1 MRFWSFRLACPR
13 KLSPCCKVQLQALR
27 RGVIDEA
34 RHSIVGLTSGE
45 TVWLTDIPLL
55 AAANLRSDASGV
67 AGGDWRAVGARKRE
81 TKTLVLGMAAKGSGW
96 GFQNMR
102 GWYPP

>member
-1 MRFWSFRLACPR
+1 VRFWSFRLARPR
-13 KLSPCCKVQLQALR
+13 KLSPCCKARLQALR

-34 RHSIVGLTSGE
+34 RQSIVGLTSSE

-55 AAANLRSDASGV
+55 AGANLRSDVSGV
-67 AGGDWRAVGARKRE
+67 AGGDRRAVGARKPE
-81 TKTLVLGMAAKGSGW
+81 TKTFVLGMAAKGSGW

-102 GWYPP
+102 RWYLP